1 MWDRIEFLF
10 SEAFTALRRNILMSL
25 AAITTSCVALFLT
38 GGVGFAIKGVNEY
51 AATLPSRFEVR
62 VFLKDRVD
70 QDQIKATAEQIRAI
84 PGVAN
89 AVLLP
94 REAAWQRFKQ
104 ENPDYPTTGLENPL
118 PDAFNVRLTDVD
130 DIEVVAGQ
138 IKKIPTVSPGDGVQ
152 FLRREREMLSQAI
165 SVLRLVGIAL
175 GGMMLIT
182 GAILI
187 YNTIRMTIVA
197 RRREFR
203 IMRLVGATRATIV
216 VPLLIEGMMHG
227 MAGAILASF
236 MVKGA
241 HRFLASQLESFSG
254 VIRVGPLDFNQVFGV
269 MLTLGLAYGLACSLF
284 AVRGK
289 ME

>member
-10 SEAFTALRRNILMSL
+10 SEAFTALRRNVLMSL

-70 QDQIKATAEQIRAI
+70 EDQIKATAVQIREI
-84 PGVAN
+84 KGVAS

-94 REAAWQRFKQ
+94 RDAAWKRFQQ
-104 ENPDYPTTGLENPL
+104 ENPDYPTAGLENPL
-118 PDAFNVRLTDVD
+118 PDAFNVRLTNVD

-138 IKKIPTVSPGDGVQ
+138 LRKLPTVSAGDGVQ
-152 FLRREREMLSQAI
+152 FLRREREMLGQAI
-165 SVLRLVGIAL
+165 SVLRLVGLAL
-175 GGMMLIT
+175 GGMMLFT

-197 RRREFR
+197 RRHEFR

-236 MVKGA
+236 MVKGS

-254 VIRVGPLDFNQVFGV
+254 VVRVGPLDFGQVFGV

>member
-70 QDQIKATAEQIRAI
+70 QDQIKATAEQIREI
-84 PGVAN
+84 PGVAS

-118 PDAFNVRLTDVD
+118 PDAFNVRLTNVD

-227 MAGAILASF
+227 MAGAILASM

-241 HRFLASQLESFSG
+241 HQFLANQLESFSG
-254 VIRVGPLDFNQVFGV
+254 VVRVGPLDFNQVFGV

>member
-70 QDQIKATAEQIRAI
+70 QDQIKETAEQIRAI
-84 PGVAN
+84 PGVAS

-118 PDAFNVRLTDVD
+118 PDAFNVRLTNVD

-165 SVLRLVGIAL
+165 SVLRLVGVAL

-227 MAGAILASF
+227 MAGAILASL
-236 MVKGA
+236 MVKGS
-241 HRFLASQLESFSG
+241 HQFLASQLESFSG
-254 VIRVGPLDFNQVFGV
+254 VVRVGPLDFSQVFGV

-284 AVRGK
+284 AVRGR